1 MTPLRS
7 LAYAAAR
14 KLLSSL
20 PLPIATPVD
29 LVRAPEGL
37 TTRSLAFKRVAF
49 AGKAAADA
57 AVLVSHLEDAGARV
71 QGPTTEPCD
80 VIIGVLGERAGAE
93 ELAGLYSML
102 HDGVAAL
109 HEKGR
114 VVLVVRSPS
123 TLVSAGVHA
132 FVRSLAREIGRKGTT
147 VNAVIGS
154 DLTQSAPMVAF
165 LASERASYVT
175 GQSWSLL
182 PGAIPG
188 FGPPT
193 TPRLAV
199 VTGAAQGIGESIARV
214 LAASGYRIALLDLES
229 QERTG
234 KAVCDSIGGEPAGM
248 AFFPCDV
255 RDDEQVERV
264 LERARSLSPMGT
276 IDLLVNNAGITRDR
290 TFRNMTLQEWAEVY
304 AIDLSSVLTVTRRAL
319 PRLSPTAR
327 VVNVASVTGLAGNF
341 GQTNYAAAKGAV
353 IGYTAQAAKEVE
365 ARGIGI
371 TAVAPGLIETGM
383 SLHIPALQREVA
395 RQMTSLVQSGLPID
409 VAMMVEFLGRRE
421 AWPLRGQTVRVDG
434 GMFFGP

>member
-165 LASERASYVT
+165 LAS
-175 GQSWSLL
+175 
-182 PGAIPG
+182 
-188 FGPPT
+188 
-193 TPRLAV
+193 
-199 VTGAAQGIGESIARV
+199 
-214 LAASGYRIALLDLES
+214 
-229 QERTG
+229 
-234 KAVCDSIGGEPAGM
+234 
-248 AFFPCDV
+248 
-255 RDDEQVERV
+255 
-264 LERARSLSPMGT
+264 
-276 IDLLVNNAGITRDR
+276 
-290 TFRNMTLQEWAEVY
+290 
-304 AIDLSSVLTVTRRAL
+304 
-319 PRLSPTAR
+319 
-327 VVNVASVTGLAGNF
+327 
-341 GQTNYAAAKGAV
+341 
-353 IGYTAQAAKEVE
+353 
-365 ARGIGI
+365 
-371 TAVAPGLIETGM
+371 
-383 SLHIPALQREVA
+383 
-395 RQMTSLVQSGLPID
+395 
-409 VAMMVEFLGRRE
+409 
-421 AWPLRGQTVRVDG
+421 
-434 GMFFGP
+434 